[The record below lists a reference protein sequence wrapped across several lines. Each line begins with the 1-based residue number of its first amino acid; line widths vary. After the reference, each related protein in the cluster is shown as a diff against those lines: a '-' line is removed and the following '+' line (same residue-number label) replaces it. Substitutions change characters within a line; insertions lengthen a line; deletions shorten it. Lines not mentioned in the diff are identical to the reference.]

1 MKLVLHV
8 AASDHKVI
16 VIDVLFVMQAQLVAQ
31 LLCCIPLTSVEP
43 VLTWLTSA
51 MPQCEQKDLL
61 LQVIP
66 LFIAF
71 DSRHSPSCAHSTCRW
86 HCGFKRSN
94 MLHSQQA
101 QLLPLSPAVAC
112 TLTHYRRFLRLVS
125 RDFTC

>member
-66 LFIAF
+66 
-71 DSRHSPSCAHSTCRW
+71 SS
-86 HCGFKRSN
+86 
-94 MLHSQQA
+94 
-101 QLLPLSPAVAC
+101 
-112 TLTHYRRFLRLVS
+112 
-125 RDFTC
+125 